1 MFKIL
6 FGSILSLFMLTAQ
19 AVPQVMVTIKPIH
32 SLVAGVMQ
40 NVGTPQ
46 LLLTGGESPHTYN
59 LRPSQMQQLSDSALI
74 IWVGPGVETF
84 LVKSL
89 GNFEATKVLQLTE
102 VMQTQLLR
110 VREGGSW
117 EKHSHDHED
126 AEPGD
131 HHDEDS
137 DHDVHEHHHAGAE
150 AHNLMFDQHIW
161 LNPQHAKSIV
171 TAVANK
177 LSDIDPANATH
188 YQENAKRLQMRL
200 DQLDAD
206 LQQKLHAS
214 RQIPYLVFHDAY
226 QYLEQHY
233 GLTAVG
239 SITLSPENP
248 PSAKRIQQLRN
259 LMKKLQVRCVFS
271 EPQFE
276 PKIVNTLLEGST
288 IARGVLDPI
297 GATLTAG
304 TEAYFELMRT
314 LADNLNVCLN
324 S

>member
-6 FGSILSLFMLTAQ
+6 FGSILSLFMLTAH

-59 LRPSQMQQLSDSALI
+59 LRPSQMQQLTDSALI

-89 GNFEATKVLQLTE
+89 GNFEATKILQLTE

-117 EKHSHDHED
+117 EKHLHDHED
-126 AEPGD
+126 VEQD
-131 HHDEDS
+131 EHHD
-137 DHDVHEHHHAGAE
+137 HDTE
-150 AHNLMFDQHIW
+150 AHDLMFDQHIW

-171 TAVANK
+171 IAVATK

-188 YQENAKRLQMRL
+188 YQENAKLLQARL
-200 DQLDAD
+200 DQLDTD
-206 LQQKLHAS
+206 LQQKLHAN

-239 SITLSPENP
+239 SITLSPENS

>member
-6 FGSILSLFMLTAQ
+6 FGSVLSLFMLTAH
-19 AVPQVMVTIKPIH
+19 AVPQVMVTLKPIH

-40 NVGTPQ
+40 NVGMPQ

-102 VMQTQLLR
+102 VMQAQLLR

-126 AEPGD
+126 AEQD
-131 HHDEDS
+131 NHHDEHHDHEADS
-137 DHDVHEHHHAGAE
+137 
-150 AHNLMFDQHIW
+150 HNLMFDQHIW
-161 LNPQHAKSIV
+161 LNPQYAKSIV
-171 TAVANK
+171 TAVATK

-188 YQENAKRLQMRL
+188 YQENAKTLQTRL

-276 PKIVNTLLEGST
+276 PKIVDTLLEGST
-288 IARGVLDPI
+288 VKRGVLDPI
-297 GATLTAG
+297 GVTLTAG
-304 TEAYFELMRT
+304 TEAYFELMQT
-314 LADNLNVCLN
+314 LADNLNICLN